1 MVDFYKN
8 NGFNATVTVEE
19 KRTCIIDGHGTNNIK
34 MLIADYKFQVEEE
47 VEGSGANWFLGKLKH
62 RKMKSV
68 STAVQPV
75 FNPFS
80 QFVPQLELY
89 SQLQLSLWSDPIAFS
104 VPKPT

>member
-8 NGFNATVTVEE
+8 NSFNATVVVEE

-62 RKMKSV
+62 RKMELV
-68 STAVQPV
+68 SFGTPPLKGGAR
-75 FNPFS
+75 
-80 QFVPQLELY
+80 
-89 SQLQLSLWSDPIAFS
+89 PIS
-104 VPKPT
+104 TSWKLKKPTYICYGVS